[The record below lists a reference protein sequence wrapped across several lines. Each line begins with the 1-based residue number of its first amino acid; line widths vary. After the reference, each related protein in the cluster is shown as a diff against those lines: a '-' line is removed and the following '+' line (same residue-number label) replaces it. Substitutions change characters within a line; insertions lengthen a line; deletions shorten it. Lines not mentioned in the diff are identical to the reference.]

1 MKSKLSA
8 IFFLLIF
15 SALITAPT
23 IIVAIDNSFDI
34 TCFYN
39 ITEEEEE
46 SGHQIS
52 KEGKMFY
59 VASSQ
64 VLNQVNGI
72 EKNGLY
78 AYCFKKY
85 SKPYVNLVSPPPE
98 FNS

>member
-15 SALITAPT
+15 SALITAPS
-23 IIVAIDNSFDI
+23 IIVAIDDSFDI
-34 TCFYN
+34 TCFYT

-59 VASSQ
+59 FELTSM
-64 VLNQVNGI
+64 LNYVKGF
-72 EKNGLY
+72 EKDGQF
-78 AYCFKKY
+78 AYYFKNY
-85 SKPYVNLVSPPPE
+85 TKPHLNLVSPPPE
-98 FNS
+98 LES